1 MHFSLSEDVLG
12 VEKSVARSFRGPG
25 GLLAVKVLRDM
36 DDRTSTDFNRTQPLP
51 MRPAFTVVP
60 KKWRRLGLMLLLAV
74 AAGVGWW
81 MYARQAPE
89 QALAPRRADFAVTTP
104 VVAATAVVGDIDITL
119 NALGTVT
126 SLATVTIKSQ
136 ISGYLVRVAYQEGQ
150 IVKKGD
156 LLAEIDSRPF
166 ELALA
171 LAQGSLERDKA
182 LLATA
187 QLDLKRFQ
195 ELAKTNAIPRQQLDT
210 QASLVVQYEA
220 TIISDQAQIDSAK
233 LNITYCHIIAPVSGR
248 VGLRL
253 VDQGNYVTPGDA
265 TGLVI
270 ITQLQPI
277 SVIFPVAEDYLPQI
291 QRRLRANA
299 TLQGT
304 AYDRAGTTKLSVGHL
319 QTLDNQI
326 DTTTG
331 TVKLRAQFDNED
343 DNLFP
348 NQFVNIRLLVDSQH
362 GAAVIPTSGIQRGA
376 PGTFVYLLNADNTV
390 AVKPIDLGPSS
401 GERVAVRSG
410 LSPGDRVV
418 IDGADKLRN
427 GAKVVVRDSPSV
439 ASAAPSSLPAPAT
452 AAAAAS
458 DPTGAATPS
467 SAAAPRAVVGAAPS
481 AATPPAAASGGAQRQ
496 GGSKRNGP

>member
-1 MHFSLSEDVLG
+1 
-12 VEKSVARSFRGPG
+12 
-25 GLLAVKVLRDM
+25 M
-36 DDRTSTDFNRTQPLP
+36 DDRTSTDFRSTQPLELP
-51 MRPAFTVVP
+51 VPLSNAVP
-60 KKWRRLGLMLLLAV
+60 KRRRRLGLLLLVIV

-81 MYARQAPE
+81 MYTRLAPQQAR
-89 QALAPRRADFAVTTP
+89 PRRADFAVTTS
-104 VVAATAVVGDIDITL
+104 VVAASAVVGDIDITL

-126 SLATVTIKSQ
+126 SLATVNIRSQ
-136 ISGYLVRVAYQEGQ
+136 ISGYLFRVVYQEGQ

-156 LLAEIDSRPF
+156 LLAEIDFRLY

-187 QLDLKRFQ
+187 QLDLKRYQ
-195 ELAKTNAIPRQQLDT
+195 DLAKTNAIPRQQLDT
-210 QASLVVQYEA
+210 QASLVVQYES

-233 LNITYCHIIAPVSGR
+233 LNITYCHIVTPVNGR
-248 VGLRL
+248 AGLRL

-265 TGLVI
+265 TGLVV

-277 SVIFPVAEDYLPQI
+277 SVIFTAAEDNLPQI
-291 QRRLRANA
+291 QKRLRADA
-299 TLQGT
+299 TLQAT
-304 AYDRAGTTKLSVGHL
+304 AFDRTGTTKLSVGEL
-319 QTLDNQI
+319 KTLDNQI

-331 TVKLRAQFDNED
+331 TVKLRALFANEE

-348 NQFVNIRLLVDSQH
+348 NQFVNIQLLVDVQRD
-362 GAAVIPTSGIQRGA
+362 ATIIPTSAVQRGA
-376 PGTFVYLLNADNTV
+376 PGTFVYLINADSTV

-427 GAKVVVRDSPSV
+427 GAEVSV
-439 ASAAPSSLPAPAT
+439 STPAT
-452 AAAAAS
+452 AAAPAPAS
-458 DPTGAATPS
+458 A
-467 SAAAPRAVVGAAPS
+467 
-481 AATPPAAASGGAQRQ
+481 PAAAGGQDATR
-496 GGSKRNGP
+496 